1 SPRRSR
7 RRPSLRAFAWPARRT
22 YRRPRAIGTWSV
34 SSADRGRCR
43 GAGGGRRSGRARC
56 GCRSTAPPPAS
67 TARMARHARSGPVQS
82 ASRGGGRSVRSFPA
96 DGSSAGHTARA
107 PRSPSRRAREW
118 GSWPRAG
125 APGAARL
132 PGRGRRSSARR
143 SQGPA
148 CRPPSAARS
157 ARRAAGP
164 RARRTEAQAQ
174 SKNGRKHEVSGV
186 PLIAPYADRMA
197 GRGGGGRGRAEWSA
211 LREWND
217 GGVAAVGAERPSAN
231 RHVAQ
236 PPARL
241 FDLGR
246 QEALGLLVDAEDV
259 ADQVAGTVL
268 VDGVEL
274 LLDCFGFG
282 EQPLA
287 LLEQPVEAIQ
297 VVGGDGVA
305 LRQRGAAD
313 RLVQANAERDWPDLG
328 RWRVELLDQGGTP
341 L

>member
-1 SPRRSR
+1 MGFVATRWRTWRRSAT
-7 RRPSLRAFAWPARRT
+7 RPWAALKCAAKP
-22 YRRPRAIGTWSV
+22 
-34 SSADRGRCR
+34 
-43 GAGGGRRSGRARC
+43 GAGLPHAFGRALGTTGCRAVCATNGSTGAVYERPEARGIRRSPNR
-56 GCRSTAPPPAS
+56 
-67 TARMARHARSGPVQS
+67 
-82 ASRGGGRSVRSFPA
+82 
-96 DGSSAGHTARA
+96 
-107 PRSPSRRAREW
+107 
-118 GSWPRAG
+118 
-125 APGAARL
+125 
-132 PGRGRRSSARR
+132 
-143 SQGPA
+143 
-148 CRPPSAARS
+148 
-157 ARRAAGP
+157 
-164 RARRTEAQAQ
+164 
-174 SKNGRKHEVSGV
+174 
-186 PLIAPYADRMA
+186 PYADRMA
-197 GRGGGGRGRAEWSA
+197 GRGGSGQGRAEWSA

-246 QEALGLLVDAEDV
+246 QEALGLLVDADDV

-341 L
+341 LSGGLGRVIGRFLHAL